1 MDSDILNNTRAPGNT
16 ETTDLGLHLIA
27 NNKKIND
34 LKTDVDDSRDL
45 GDEDDIDD
53 ILESDPDQENSV
65 ASTISNMSIKESRRS
80 APAAVEESYEDKLR
94 KIELLRIFADQ
105 KAQGFRLSREYTINS
120 NLADLEMEFQLL
132 KMSKQK
138 KNALK
143 LSQGFLINA
152 VQALEFLNTTYDP
165 IGMDLVG
172 FSEIVSLGVE
182 DYDDVLEELYE
193 KYKNYGR
200 KIEPEIKLVL
210 MISASATSF
219 HASKQLLN
227 KIPGMENQL
236 KKNPKI
242 INKLGKSLVTEEERK
257 SDDNMEFVKRANMNS
272 SLFRNKINKS
282 KIKKDEGTDETVMQ
296 LDV

>member
-34 LKTDVDDSRDL
+34 LKTDVDESRDL

-65 ASTISNMSIKESRRS
+65 VSTISNMSIKESRRS

>member
-1 MDSDILNNTRAPGNT
+1 MDSDILNNTKAGNT
-16 ETTDLGLHLIA
+16 ETTDLGLDLIA
-27 NNKKIND
+27 NNKKINNI
-34 LKTDVDDSRDL
+34 KTDESKDFEEEEE
-45 GDEDDIDD
+45 GDDDIDD
-53 ILESDPDQENSV
+53 ILESDPDHDNSV
-65 ASTISNMSIKESRRS
+65 ASTISNASMRPSHRS
-80 APAAVEESYEDKLR
+80 MPAKEESYEDKLR

-105 KAQGFRLSREYTINS
+105 KAQGFKFSREYSINS
-120 NLADLEMEFQLL
+120 NLSDLEMEFQLL

-182 DYDDVLEELYE
+182 DYNDVLEELYE

-236 KKNPKI
+236 KKNPTI
-242 INKLGKSLVTEEERK
+242 INKLGKSLVAEEEK
-257 SDDNMEFVKRANMNS
+257 KPDDGMDFGKKVNMNS
-272 SLFRNKINKS
+272 SLFRNKINKN
-282 KIKKDEGTDETVMQ
+282 KIKKNEGSDETVMQ

>member
-1 MDSDILNNTRAPGNT
+1 MDSDILNNTKAGNT
-16 ETTDLGLHLIA
+16 ETTDLGLDLIA
-27 NNKKIND
+27 NNKKINII
-34 LKTDVDDSRDL
+34 KTDESKDFDEEEEVD
-45 GDEDDIDD
+45 DDIDD
-53 ILESDPDQENSV
+53 ILESDPDQNNSV
-65 ASTISNMSIKESRRS
+65 ASTISNKSMRPSHRSMSAI
-80 APAAVEESYEDKLR
+80 EESYEDKLR

-105 KAQGFRLSREYTINS
+105 KAQGFKFSREYSINS

-172 FSEIVSLGVE
+172 FSEIVSLGVD
-182 DYDDVLEELYE
+182 DYNDVLEELYE

-236 KKNPKI
+236 KKNPTI
-242 INKLGKSLVTEEERK
+242 INKLGKSLVAEEEK
-257 SDDNMEFVKRANMNS
+257 KPDDGMDFGKKVNMNS
-272 SLFRNKINKS
+272 SLFRNKINKN
-282 KIKKDEGTDETVMQ
+282 KIKKNEGSDETVMQ

>member
-16 ETTDLGLHLIA
+16 ETTDLGFDLIA

-34 LKTDVDDSRDL
+34 LKADEEHSNDL
-45 GDEDDIDD
+45 DDDIDN
-53 ILESDPDQENSV
+53 ILESDPEQENSV
-65 ASTISNMSIKESRRS
+65 ASTISNTSIKETRRS
-80 APAAVEESYEDKLR
+80 APATEESYEDKLR

-172 FSEIVSLGVE
+172 FSEIVSLGVD

-257 SDDNMEFVKRANMNS
+257 SDDKMEFVKRANMNS

-282 KIKKDEGTDETVMQ
+282 KIKKDEGSDETIMQ

>member
-172 FSEIVSLGVE
+172 FSEIVSLGVD

>member
-34 LKTDVDDSRDL
+34 LKTDADESKDF